1 MGERKKSNASDR
13 IDINVWYDHTANE
26 AVDESNVQEQDVSE
40 ETNHSLNQ
48 EISVDEVLKAVT
60 NLKSGKACGLD
71 HIHAEMLKTGGKDVI
86 LFMTK
91 LFNTIFDKGI
101 YPSDWA
107 KAIIVPIHKKGDIH
121 LVDNYRGVS
130 LLSIVSKCYT
140 SILNTRLYNWLE
152 ENDKIVEMQAG
163 FRRNYSTTDQIFN
176 LYATA
181 QKCLN
186 KKGQK
191 LYVALWTSKR
201 ISTLCTTINCYKLC
215 KKKES
220 KGNSFPL

>member
-13 IDINVWYDHTANE
+13 IDINVWYDHFKSILGHTANE
-26 AVDESNVQEQDVSE
+26 TVEESNVQKQDVSE

-48 EISVDEVLKAVT
+48 EISVDEVQKAVA

-107 KAIIVPIHKKGDIH
+107 YHRSYTQKGRH
-121 LVDNYRGVS
+121 
-130 LLSIVSKCYT
+130 
-140 SILNTRLYNWLE
+140 
-152 ENDKIVEMQAG
+152 
-163 FRRNYSTTDQIFN
+163 
-176 LYATA
+176 
-181 QKCLN
+181 
-186 KKGQK
+186 
-191 LYVALWTSKR
+191 
-201 ISTLCTTINCYKLC
+201 TLGRQL
-215 KKKES
+215 
-220 KGNSFPL
+220 